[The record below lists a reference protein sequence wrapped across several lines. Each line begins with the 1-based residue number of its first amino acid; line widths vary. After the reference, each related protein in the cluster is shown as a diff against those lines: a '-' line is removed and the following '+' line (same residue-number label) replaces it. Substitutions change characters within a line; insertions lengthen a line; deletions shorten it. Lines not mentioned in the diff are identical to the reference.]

1 MGTKQHRDIGF
12 MAIAALKIVKGVLL
26 LLVGIGALSLI
37 HKDAAESFTKWAND
51 WANALQV
58 NVHSRVLQRWLVEIG
73 LVQRRDLAL
82 IVTVSFVYSA
92 LLLTEG
98 VGLFMQKVWAEYM
111 TALITASFIPIEVY
125 ELVRRTTPSRVYLL
139 VINIVVVA
147 YLVMRLSQRKRAEA

>member
-12 MAIAALKIVKGVLL
+12 MAIAAFKIVKGLLL

-37 HKDAAESFTKWAND
+37 HKDAAETFTN

-58 NVHSRVLQRWLVEIG
+58 NVHSRILQRWLVEIG
-73 LVQRRDLAL
+73 LAQRRDLAL

-98 VGLFMQKVWAEYM
+98 IGLFMQQVWAEYM

-125 ELVRRTTPSRVYLL
+125 ELARRTTPSRIYLL
-139 VINIVVVA
+139 VINLVVVA
-147 YLVMRLSQRKRAEA
+147 YLVMRLSQRKQAEA

>member
-12 MAIAALKIVKGVLL
+12 MAIAALKIVKGLLL

-37 HKDAAESFTKWAND
+37 HPRWAETFTN

-58 NVHSRVLQRWLVEIG
+58 NVHRRIVQQWLVEIG
-73 LVQRRDLAL
+73 LVRPREKAV
-82 IVTVSFVYSA
+82 IAAVSFFYSA

-98 VGLFMQKVWAEYM
+98 IGLFMQQVWAEYM

-125 ELVRRTTPSRVYLL
+125 ELARRTTPSRVLLL
-139 VINIVVVA
+139 VINLVVVA
-147 YLVMRLSQRKRAEA
+147 YLVMRLSQRERQVA